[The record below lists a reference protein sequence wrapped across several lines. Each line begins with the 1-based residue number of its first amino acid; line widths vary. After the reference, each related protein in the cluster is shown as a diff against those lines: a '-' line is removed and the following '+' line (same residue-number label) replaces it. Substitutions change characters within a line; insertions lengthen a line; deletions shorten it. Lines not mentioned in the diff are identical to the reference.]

1 MPVAA
6 RSGLSAGR
14 IVTSLKPIVK
24 PELPPK
30 IANLGGKS
38 MVVGID
44 PSLGAAAVV
53 SGNSNLPASELTA
66 KVLSAPPCSLS
77 LLPRLKRYNKHAEE
91 IIKAFSYVKPDLIII
106 EGYSFGSS
114 GRGTL
119 SLAEFGG
126 ILRKELID
134 AGHRV
139 IEISPTSLK
148 KYITG
153 KGNSSKLEVVSAL
166 IRCTDAAYKTDDE
179 YDALA
184 CWMIG
189 CAYLNPALTTRA
201 SQRDVLAQLRA
212 EESKPA

>member
-1 MPVAA
+1 MPVVKSVSLLG
-6 RSGLSAGR
+6 RSSGL
-14 IVTSLKPIVK
+14 IVSRPPVPPPQIVQQSS
-24 PELPPK
+24 
-30 IANLGGKS
+30 GVS

-77 LLPRLKRYNKHAEE
+77 LLPRLKRYNKHAAA
-91 IIKAFSYVKPDLIII
+91 IIEAFSYMRPSLIVI

-189 CAYLNPALTTRA
+189 CAYLNLAPTTRA
-201 SQRDVLAQLRA
+201 SQRDVLAQLKVEA
-212 EESKPA
+212 EKV